1 MAEGGG
7 QRVAASS
14 RVPSVRF
21 REIDASRAG
30 LAALE
35 RFYRER
41 YVAEFPDPDE
51 RESLDNMRRYLL
63 LKAQGWYGSNNY
75 HIVVAELDGEAVGGV
90 VFDYLAM
97 PRAGV
102 IEFLFV
108 ASDRRASG
116 IGRALLDEAIRLL
129 RRDARRHDA
138 RLAAVVAEMNDPF
151 RRPATPDNMDPF
163 RRAAI
168 WGRWGFGVLEFPYVQ
183 PALSAGQQPVDG
195 LLLIMRPFG
204 RVPQSGF
211 RSHWV
216 ELVVAEYLR
225 WAMRIEDPAADRD
238 FLAMSDALASH
249 PRVALV
255 PLGRYAGQDPT
266 DGLVV
271 EVVSSPDR
279 PPDGIATAAAI
290 ARAAIPVPGRVAAQQ
305 DFAAA
310 FALGDSGAAH
320 YHLWLLRTATD
331 APAEGMAS
339 FFTLP
344 TAGFGGYLVLAGT
357 LRGRGLL
364 RRAVARIEARMRQD
378 GTSAEGWFI
387 ECGAEAVAVFRHIG
401 FIDVPCDYRPP
412 AVGEASP
419 GGAPERLHLLF
430 KPFGMR
436 REPDRLERDFV
447 SRALREILC
456 SVYAIGN
463 PEAASCYRRVL
474 RTLADGDLRGVRR

>member
-1 MAEGGG
+1 MSTSSSA
-7 QRVAASS
+7 RSRAAK
-14 RVPSVRF
+14 VGF
-21 REIDASRAG
+21 REIDASPAG
-30 LAALE
+30 LATLE

-51 RESLDNMRRYLL
+51 RESLDNMRRYLA
-63 LKAQGWYGSNNY
+63 LKAQGWYGDNNY
-75 HIVVAELDGEAVGGV
+75 HIVVAEIGGEAVGGV

-108 ASDRRASG
+108 VSDWRESG

-129 RRDARRHDA
+129 RRDARRRGA

-163 RRAAI
+163 RRAAV

-183 PALSAGQQPVDG
+183 PALSAGQLPVDG

-238 FLAMSDALASH
+238 FLAMAEALASR

-255 PLGRYAGQDPT
+255 PLGRYVGQEPT
-266 DGLVV
+266 DGLLI
-271 EVVSSPDR
+271 ETVSSPVR
-279 PPDGIATAAAI
+279 PPDGIATAVAI
-290 ARAAIPVPGRVAAQQ
+290 ARAAIPVPGRVAAAQ

-310 FALGDSGAAH
+310 FAVGDSGAAR
-320 YHLWLLRTATD
+320 YHLWLLRAAAD
-331 APAEGMAS
+331 APVEGMAS

-344 TAGFGGYLVLAGT
+344 TAGFGGYLVLAGS

-364 RRAVARIEARMRQD
+364 RPVLARIEARMRQD
-378 GTSAEGWFI
+378 GTSAESWFI
-387 ECGAEAVAVFRHIG
+387 ECGTESVAVFRHVG
-401 FIDVPCDYRPP
+401 FVEVPCDYRPP
-412 AVGEASP
+412 AVGGGPP

-436 REPDRLERDFV
+436 RAPDRLDRNFV
-447 SRALREILC
+447 CRALREILC
-456 SVYAIGN
+456 FVYAIGN
-463 PEAASCYRRVL
+463 PAAAACYRRVL
-474 RTLADGDLRGVRR
+474 RTLADGERGGALR

>member
-1 MAEGGG
+1 MA
-7 QRVAASS
+7 AAAPA
-14 RVPSVRF
+14 RGLRF
-21 REIDASRAG
+21 REIDASPAG
-30 LAALE
+30 LAALQ
-35 RFYRER
+35 RFYHER

-51 RESLDNMRRYLL
+51 RESLDNMRRYLA
-63 LKAQGWYGSNNY
+63 LKAQGWYGDNNY
-75 HIVVAELDGEAVGGV
+75 HIVVAELDGEALGGV

-108 ASDRRASG
+108 AADRRASG

-129 RRDARRHDA
+129 RRDARRHGA

-151 RRPATPDNMDPF
+151 RLPATPDNMDPF

-211 RSHWV
+211 HSPWV

-238 FLAMSDALASH
+238 FLAMADALAAR

-255 PLGRYAGQDPT
+255 PLGRYAGQEPT
-266 DGLVV
+266 DGLLI
-271 EVVSSPDR
+271 EPVSSPDR
-279 PPDGIATAAAI
+279 PPDAIATAAAI

-310 FALGDSGAAH
+310 FAVGDSGAAR
-320 YHLWLLRTATD
+320 YHLWLLRAAAD

-344 TAGFGGYLVLAGT
+344 TAGFGGYLVLAGS

-364 RRAVARIEARMRQD
+364 RPVLARIEAHMRQD

-387 ECGAEAVAVFRHIG
+387 ECGTESAAVFRHVG
-401 FIDVPCDYRPP
+401 FVEVPCDYRPP
-412 AVGEASP
+412 AVGGGPA

-436 REPDRLERDFV
+436 RAPDRLDRNFV
-447 SRALREILC
+447 FRALREILC
-456 SVYAIGN
+456 FVYAIGN
-463 PEAASCYRRVL
+463 PAAAACYRRVL
-474 RTLADGDLRGVRR
+474 RTLADGDRSGPLR